1 MDSHHGEESG
11 EMYSPDEQGEYIPAD
26 GAQAFTVQG
35 LTDVLS
41 GLESE
46 DTVVEPPEEE
56 LILQLE
62 VTMADRP
69 GHLHP
74 LAFSWNAGMVMHILK
89 NDPTLRDLEY
99 VQVDNPGTTYLFFLD
114 KQCHSR
120 LSAEVAEML
129 GAYLPGAFS
138 EWISH
143 SAHFAAIA
151 IPLTEGRHL
160 ASAAANRCHQRLRRD
175 PQGPALGAP
184 FSSKSDVGP
193 VLVGNAPPTPVG
205 RERGA
210 KGEKVPTAPA
220 SRPRGMPPK
229 KACPVREALANSPPS
244 LPNRGGTDSDAM
256 STASET
262 SYRSR
267 LRQRHRREKHLAKHL
282 LN

>member
-1 MDSHHGEESG
+1 MDSHRGEESS
-11 EMYSPDEQGEYIPAD
+11 EMYSPNEQGEYTPVD

-62 VTMADRP
+62 VMMADRP
-69 GHLHP
+69 GHP
-74 LAFSWNAGMVMHILK
+74 CPSTFSWNAGMVMHVLK

-114 KQCHSR
+114 KQCCCG

-129 GAYLPGAFS
+129 GAYLPGACS

-143 SAHFAAIA
+143 SAHFEAVA

-160 ASAAANRCHQRLRRD
+160 ASAATNRCHQRLRTD
-175 PQGPALGAP
+175 PQEPTLGAP

-193 VLVGNAPPTPVG
+193 VLVGSTPPTPVG

-210 KGEKVPTAPA
+210 GGEKVPTAPA
-220 SRPRGMPPK
+220 SRPR
-229 KACPVREALANSPPS
+229 
-244 LPNRGGTDSDAM
+244 
-256 STASET
+256 
-262 SYRSR
+262 
-267 LRQRHRREKHLAKHL
+267 RRP
-282 LN
+282 